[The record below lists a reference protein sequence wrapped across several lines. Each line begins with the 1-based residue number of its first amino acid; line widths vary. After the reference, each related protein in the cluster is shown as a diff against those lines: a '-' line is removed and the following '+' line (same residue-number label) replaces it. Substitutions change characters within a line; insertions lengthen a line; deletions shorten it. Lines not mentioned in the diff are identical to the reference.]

1 MNLRM
6 KYKTLKKENENL
18 KKQMEIMDQLI
29 SSNLDDKEKMESQ
42 IAAQRIILSELEKEN
57 KSYKNRIYKLQKNT
71 DRLYNT
77 IYDKVRDI
85 SILNMEKANLKSQ
98 LEKRKSIFKRLFA

>member
-42 IAAQRIILSELEKEN
+42 IAAQRIILSELESEN
-57 KSYKNRIYKLQKNT
+57 KSYENRIYKLQKNT

>member
-6 KYKTLKKENENL
+6 KYKTLKRENENL

-42 IAAQRIILSELEKEN
+42 IAAQRIILSELESEN
-57 KSYKNRIYKLQKNT
+57 KSYENRIYKLQKNT

-85 SILNMEKANLKSQ
+85 SILNMEKANLKAQ

>member
-6 KYKTLKKENENL
+6 KCKTLKKENANL

-42 IAAQRIILSELEKEN
+42 IAAQRIILSELESEN
-57 KSYKNRIYKLQKNT
+57 KSYENRVYKLQKNT

>member
-42 IAAQRIILSELEKEN
+42 IAAQRIILSELESEN
-57 KSYKNRIYKLQKNT
+57 KSYENRIYKLQKNT

-98 LEKRKSIFKRLFA
+98 LEKRKSIFRRLFA

>member
-6 KYKTLKKENENL
+6 KCKTLKRENENL
-18 KKQMEIMDQLI
+18 KKQMGIMDQLI

-42 IAAQRIILSELEKEN
+42 IAAQRIILSELESEN
-57 KSYKNRIYKLQKNT
+57 KSYENKIYKLQKNT

-85 SILNMEKANLKSQ
+85 SNLNMEKANLKAQ
-98 LEKRKSIFKRLFA
+98 LEKRKNIFKRLFA